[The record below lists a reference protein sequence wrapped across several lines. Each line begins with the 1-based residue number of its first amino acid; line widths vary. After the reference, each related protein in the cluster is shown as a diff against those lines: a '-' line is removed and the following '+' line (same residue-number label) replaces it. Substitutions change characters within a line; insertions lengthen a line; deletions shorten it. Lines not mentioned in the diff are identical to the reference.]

1 MLALIIHV
9 DKFLLTRNDGMIDIH
24 LHILPGVDDGP
35 KTMEESVALARV
47 LVQEGIHT
55 AIATSH
61 YNDLFPQRSAAE
73 IKERVNELQQVLD
86 LQGILLRLFSGHEA
100 LIKPGLVEDIQSG
113 RLATLSG
120 SRYLLLE
127 LWNNTWLPETERV
140 IFELR
145 ASGIIPIIAHPER
158 YRAIQQD
165 PGRLLSLLEQG
176 ALTQLTACGL
186 LGILGNT
193 TRKCAEM
200 LLRRGYIHF
209 IASDAHGLSSR
220 PVGVV
225 KGLQRAEELIGLA
238 ILNRLIETHPIAII
252 NNESCSFGSLSY
264 KAFSKKKDYDNN

>member
-1 MLALIIHV
+1 
-9 DKFLLTRNDGMIDIH
+9 MIDTH
-24 LHILPGVDDGP
+24 LHILPGIDDGP
-35 KTMEESVALARV
+35 ETIEEALALAKV
-47 LVQEGIHT
+47 LVLEGIHT
-55 AIATSH
+55 AIATPH

-73 IKERVNELQQVLD
+73 IKERVHELQQVLD
-86 LQGILLRLFSGHEA
+86 RQGIPLRLFSGHEA
-100 LIKPGLVEDIQSG
+100 LIKPGLVDDIQSG
-113 RLATLSG
+113 RLATLNG

-127 LWNNTWLPETERV
+127 LWKNTWLPETERV

-176 ALTQLTACGL
+176 VLTQLTAGGL

-225 KGLQRAEELIGLA
+225 KGLQRATELIGLA
-238 ILNRLIETHPIAII
+238 ILNNLIETHPIAII
-252 NNESCSFGSLSY
+252 NNESFGFGSLSY
-264 KAFSKKKDYDNN
+264 NVFSRKEG